1 MAENICS
8 NIGRIQNDDPLLTPI
23 EAGRYLGFL
32 SRPAAAAHRLA
43 RLGRVAYVELGPKC
57 RRFRKSDLDAM
68 IAARLVTSPKEE

>member
-23 EAGRYLGFL
+23 EAGRYLGFAK
-32 SRPAAAAHRLA
+32 RPAAAAHRLA
-43 RLGRVAYVELGPKC
+43 RLGRIAHVDLGPKT

-68 IAARLVTSPKEE
+68 IEARHVASKQ